1 MPTGNQPEPADIRK
15 QLERIILSTDFRGS
29 EKQIKFLSFVVNEA
43 LEGRASQIK
52 GYTIA
57 VTVYGRTEKFDP
69 QVDPIVRVEAG
80 RLRRALEN
88 YYFKAGTND
97 PVRIEIPKGGYIPSF
112 HTARVP
118 PSGDNAHTSKI
129 RYVELPAEPSIAVM
143 PLINLTGN
151 KQQAYFAE
159 GLTEELTTELARHQD
174 IRVIASQSTMRFK
187 DQQIDLKT
195 VGRDLGVR
203 FLLMG
208 SVRKDSKTVK
218 VSIRLLD
225 TSSAEQIWGESY
237 KREQTAADLIAVQEE
252 ISHSAIGIIA
262 DQYGLIN
269 RGMSKES
276 RKKAPTDLK
285 AYDATLRFYHYESK
299 LTPAAFKKALAALE
313 QAVQI
318 DPDYGLA
325 WSMLGHLHAD
335 NYALGFCKIESPLE
349 KALNFAQKGLALAP
363 ENQFAQDAL
372 TLVYFHRGDKELF
385 LQHAIETIALNPNSP
400 YITGVAGWHMML
412 FGEWDRGRA
421 LLKKGMTLNPY
432 HPSWFHL
439 APFMDYYHRG
449 AYESAYA
456 EALKFNFP
464 ELYLDP
470 MMRAAALGWL
480 GRQNEAMAAV
490 GQLLK
495 LEPDFTTHGRKSISR
510 YVKVEGLIDEIIQ
523 GLKKAGLQDPG

>member
-15 QLERIILSTDFRGS
+15 QLERIILSADFRGS
-29 EKQIKFLSFVVNEA
+29 DKQRKFLSFVVNEA

-88 YYFKAGTND
+88 YYFKAGSND
-97 PVRIEIPKGGYIPSF
+97 PVRIAIPKGAYVPSF

-118 PSGDNAHTSKI
+118 PPGDKAHTSKI
-129 RYVELPAEPSIAVM
+129 RHAELPAEPSIAVI

-151 KQQAYFAE
+151 KKQAYFAE
-159 GLTEELTTELARHQD
+159 GLTEELTTELARYQD

-252 ISHSAIGIIA
+252 ISQSAIGIIA

-285 AYDATLRFYHYESK
+285 AYDATLRFYHFESQ

-318 DPDYGLA
+318 DPEYGLA

-335 NYALGFCKIESPLE
+335 NYALGFCEIESPLE
-349 KALNFAQKGLALAP
+349 KALNFAQKGVALAP

-372 TLVYFHRGDKELF
+372 TLVYFHRGDKESF

-400 YITGVAGWHMML
+400 YIIGVAGWHMML
-412 FGEWDRGRA
+412 YGEWGRGRA

-439 APFMDYYHRG
+439 APFMEHYHRG
-449 AYESAYA
+449 DYENAYA
-456 EALKFNFP
+456 DALKFNFP
-464 ELYLDP
+464 ELYFDP
-470 MMRAAALGWL
+470 MMRSAALAQL
-480 GRQNEAMAAV
+480 GRTGEARTAL

-495 LEPDFTTHGRKSISR
+495 LVPDFATRGRLLMGR
-510 YVKVEGLIDEIIQ
+510 YIKVDALIERIIEGLRKTDMVD
-523 GLKKAGLQDPG
+523 LK